1 MLALGPTRQR
11 HSTTLSSRRFGRRT
25 FPNGSALSRLSTPTM
40 TTTRA
45 QSSSC
50 NTRPDDWPVR
60 RAQADRRL
68 SSVPRRGRRAPAIT
82 RAECRSGQ
90 GRSVAVPGAGVGA
103 PRPAERSGSRHTSRA
118 AGWPAHDAAAAEPS
132 SRRAGSVAALRSGP
146 GEPQDDGVPDEDSES
161 DRDEGDGGV
170 DEVIEPGRA
179 IGADELGDADQA
191 DRAGTSSQN
200 AGRKVASGGGP
211 DGRFRGARRSR
222 PQRPRRGS

>member
-1 MLALGPTRQR
+1 
-11 HSTTLSSRRFGRRT
+11 
-25 FPNGSALSRLSTPTM
+25 
-40 TTTRA
+40 
-45 QSSSC
+45 
-50 NTRPDDWPVR
+50 
-60 RAQADRRL
+60 
-68 SSVPRRGRRAPAIT
+68 
-82 RAECRSGQ
+82 
-90 GRSVAVPGAGVGA
+90 
-103 PRPAERSGSRHTSRA
+103 
-118 AGWPAHDAAAAEPS
+118 
-132 SRRAGSVAALRSGP
+132 VAALRSGP

-222 PQRPRRGS
+222 TSASKKGFVTWHRWMCPPIGPAAVQAGRAAVVEPTYITWLTLAFMTTASVASLRSAPTMAVYGLTCVFLYWCRRSSSCCRSRWSRPSWRRAGRAASSAG